1 MPTLMPERLEV
12 IPLDPDG
19 VGNARFSILRDDR
32 MGPCG
37 YLTLA
42 PEAANVLAPLFEQA
56 PALLRS
62 LRAMVGQH
70 YKGDG
75 WIDAEVF
82 AQAQALLDKVG

>member
-1 MPTLMPERLEV
+1 MPTLMPERLDLV
-12 IPLDPDG
+12 ALDPDG
-19 VGNARFSILRDDR
+19 VGNARYSILRDDR

-37 YLTLA
+37 YLALA
-42 PEAANVLAPLFEQA
+42 PEAANVLVPLIQNA

-62 LRAMVGQH
+62 LRAVVGQH

-75 WIDAEVF
+75 WIDADVL

>member
-1 MPTLMPERLEV
+1 MPTLMPERLDLV
-12 IPLDPDG
+12 ALDPDG
-19 VGNARFSILRDDR
+19 VGNARYSILRDDR

-42 PEAANVLAPLFEQA
+42 PEAANVLVPLIQNA

-62 LRAMVGQH
+62 LRAVVAQH
-70 YKGDG
+70 YEGDG

-82 AQAQALLDKVG
+82 AQAQALLEKVG